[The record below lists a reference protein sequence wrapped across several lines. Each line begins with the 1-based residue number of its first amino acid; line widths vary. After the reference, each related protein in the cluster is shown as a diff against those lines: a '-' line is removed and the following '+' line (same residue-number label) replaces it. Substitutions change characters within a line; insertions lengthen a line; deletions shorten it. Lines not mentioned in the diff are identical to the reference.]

1 MSDEKLFDVNGE
13 LSKRE
18 TPVGTQEMKL
28 YSYPPRTI
36 RNMSVLGFLAWLVLL
51 LASIGGLAYAAW
63 MGITGDCEN
72 DKRNTVLGFVCFTL
86 MFGSL
91 LFKSAYKRKL
101 RTYTDVLYAVLVDK
115 ANHAYVVH
123 LNGDAFLEANGLSGY
138 KVKQVESQ
146 GPNMTHV
153 GQSMDSRDMELKAI
167 KMIQRKDFLLKRIRE
182 TPLFQETMQNG
193 KFRTFAL
200 PVEKILKF
208 KNPGACFVVTYA
220 YQWNGSEYTDTV
232 RFYHSMQDY
241 KELLAYFKERYE
253 AEK

>member
-18 TPVGTQEMKL
+18 TPVGTQEMK
-28 YSYPPRTI
+28 
-36 RNMSVLGFLAWLVLL
+36 
-51 LASIGGLAYAAW
+51 
-63 MGITGDCEN
+63 
-72 DKRNTVLGFVCFTL
+72 
-86 MFGSL
+86 
-91 LFKSAYKRKL
+91 
-101 RTYTDVLYAVLVDK
+101 
-115 ANHAYVVH
+115 
-123 LNGDAFLEANGLSGY
+123 
-138 KVKQVESQ
+138 
-146 GPNMTHV
+146 
-153 GQSMDSRDMELKAI
+153 LKAI

-200 PVEKILKF
+200 PVEKVLKF